1 MVLLWVTETI
11 KYANQKFGKYDTWNI
26 KMDQKLNIL
35 DEIRTFLETK
45 GPLGNEWVN
54 VVDL

>member
-54 VVDL
+54 VIDP